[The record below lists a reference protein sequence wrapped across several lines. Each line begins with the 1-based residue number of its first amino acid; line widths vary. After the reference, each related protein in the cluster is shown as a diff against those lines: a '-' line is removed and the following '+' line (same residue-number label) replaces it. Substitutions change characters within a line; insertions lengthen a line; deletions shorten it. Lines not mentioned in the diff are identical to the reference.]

1 MKNMRKEKM
10 KSQKRM
16 DSKAKGRKKGKVA
29 LQKYKIFLTCLVF
42 MVIAL
47 LACKRTVLAESIVI
61 CPDTSGSMRI
71 DGRIEAAKEAVI
83 KEIEKAKPGDKIWV
97 VTFDTYARLLGKLEV
112 VEGGATEEAKQELIK
127 KISEIKAIGPWTH
140 LEQAVMKAKTIL
152 LDEREI
158 AGAKILIFS
167 DGLSDPDPRSGV
179 APVNLEE
186 IATLLPQKLGIN
198 IYIISFKEDISG
210 FFRTPVKDS
219 GLVINPSAPHIKG
232 VPITSFS
239 PEKIESAI
247 KETRKADSKEISI
260 PQKKSTERS
269 KRKELLKIEKRMN
282 SKILY
287 AGFLGIGILAI
298 FALFAI
304 FAQKKKKEI
313 FHFTLETEMGDEKQ
327 EFEIDLPEGKK
338 KSVGSSGDVQ
348 VPTLEDLPPILFSL
362 QRKKGQTWL
371 IPQDAISLNGLQ
383 LTGITQVNSGDV
395 IGIRNSLMF
404 KISERREESE

>member
-1 MKNMRKEKM
+1 M
-10 KSQKRM
+10 
-16 DSKAKGRKKGKVA
+16 
-29 LQKYKIFLTCLVF
+29 FLRRWIPSLLISYRVYLISLVF
-42 MVIAL
+42 IVMATFSYSSATFAETMVICL
-47 LACKRTVLAESIVI
+47 
-61 CPDTSGSMRI
+61 DTSGSMKI
-71 DGRIEAAKEAVI
+71 DGRIEVAKEAVI
-83 KEIEKAKPGDKIWV
+83 KEIERAEPGDKIWV
-97 VTFDTYARLLGKLEV
+97 VTFNTYAHLLGKLEA
-112 VEGGATEEAKQELIK
+112 VEGPDFQEKKQELIK
-127 KISEIKAIGPWTH
+127 KISEIKALGPWTH

-158 AGAKILIFS
+158 VGAKILIFS

-179 APVNLEE
+179 PPVNLED
-186 IATLLPQKLGIN
+186 IATLIPQKLGIN
-198 IYIISFKEDISG
+198 IYLISFKEDISG

-260 PQKKSTERS
+260 PQKKATERS

-287 AGFLGIGILAI
+287 AGLLGIGILAI

-348 VPTLEDLPPILFSL
+348 VPTLEDLPPIIFSL